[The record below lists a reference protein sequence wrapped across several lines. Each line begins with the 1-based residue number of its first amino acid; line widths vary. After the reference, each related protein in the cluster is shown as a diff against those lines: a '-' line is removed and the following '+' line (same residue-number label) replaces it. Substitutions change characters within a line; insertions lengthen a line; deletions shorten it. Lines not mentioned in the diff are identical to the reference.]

1 MISKPNFTVNKLKDY
16 KETIALLKQFAESE
30 SEKRKQKMQ
39 SIQPVESES
48 LKVNFLL
55 TGRTIMVVYMSHPH

>member
-16 KETIALLKQFAESE
+16 QETIALLKQFAESE

>member
-16 KETIALLKQFAESE
+16 QETIALLKQFAASE

-39 SIQPVESES
+39 TIQPVESES

-55 TGRTIMVVYMSHPH
+55 TGRTNMVVYMSHPH

>member
-16 KETIALLKQFAESE
+16 QETIALLKQFAESE

-39 SIQPVESES
+39 TIQPVESES
-48 LKVNFLL
+48 L
-55 TGRTIMVVYMSHPH
+55 